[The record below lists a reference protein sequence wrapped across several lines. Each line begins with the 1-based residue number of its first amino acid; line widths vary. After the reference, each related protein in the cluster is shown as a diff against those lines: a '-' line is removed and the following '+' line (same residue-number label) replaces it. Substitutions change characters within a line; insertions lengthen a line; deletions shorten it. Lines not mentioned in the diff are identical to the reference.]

1 MTIEGRSLLKK
12 MLEPNPEY
20 RISCEDA
27 LNDIWIKMQDK
38 DERDEEL
45 LL

>member
-1 MTIEGRSLLKK
+1 MTIEGKTLLKK
-12 MLEPNPEY
+12 MLKPNPEE
-20 RISCEDA
+20 RISCHDA

-38 DERDEEL
+38 DERDDEL